1 MPKGQ
6 KSSATS
12 ATRKKH
18 ARKAAGDA
26 KQELPLPKEKKK
38 EKGKNKK
45 EPRVKVFIAPTKP
58 APIRPDPL
66 DSLGIAKRL
75 HPDLLVILRRLA
87 KKDSVTKRKALEE
100 FQSDW
105 VERALRDSDD
115 EGGIVESMLQTA
127 LPVWLHHLPS
137 LLLSASR
144 RIRLLAA
151 TIHTSLLR
159 IQSIHEQVMYFLNES
174 GDAAQVEGVLGSWSM
189 ASEDVDRSIAIQAR
203 KGWDLV
209 FSGVE
214 MDNTSLS
221 LLLPFA
227 KRALFDPIA
236 LYMDLNPVQPT
247 FAPQLPAHASPRNKA
262 AAKRP
267 PIQPAVDED
276 SLPRKQDEEEE
287 SESDRKGRLRVG
299 ALGVL
304 RWILEK
310 EKVSIQ
316 DQLSEL
322 LASPLFW
329 TGLYYGPS
337 PPFCSIHSSSGF
349 VGDEQPIVRKTAWG
363 VLRNLLRFHNA
374 YVQNTLLHVLS
385 SAVLRSAWVEPDS
398 NVRASIW
405 EPLLKFL
412 TQYPTCWDID
422 LASVASKEDEDEEG
436 SEEESDHDDTLE
448 NDDGIARVLVPS
460 STQSEAFREFLTFLS
475 LGCYGSSA
483 QGYPT
488 VVIILSTI
496 PPSMIGREPETWTDF
511 VTSFWAALDG
521 RAFTSIA
528 VERAA
533 GSAAFL
539 SALIECVIL
548 LVKRSRAFSEGTFGD
563 DRRHGVAA
571 FVRQQFD
578 RVWEELV
585 KDRLRMQG
593 TAAGK
598 VLARAFAA
606 LESLN
611 ESLFAAAWEPMAL
624 SITSSCSPQQ
634 TETASVNS
642 KRFSIQISLLKGL
655 WEESQDAKEAT
666 WTKAISTLICTTAS
680 VLIEQTGEQLES
692 VRKCRLRPADVTA
705 PQRLAELLS
714 HFSSLIFGNCDL
726 SSRIDTLMHRNIMSI
741 LRSEPA
747 MQLCLVFLSRRGD
760 DTACLSL
767 WRNILKTI
775 SSDLNL
781 QEEVLPLLV
790 SAAEKGDLSSRLRPE
805 DGEMDSV
812 AIGLV
817 ADVLDV
823 ESGRDTEFRRTLLKR
838 LLGTP
843 HFFLSPR
850 TASSLLH
857 RIANAFSESS
867 RVLMHDSSSPGSL
880 ASLRSPL
887 VLLSSVIEA
896 RPDVALSP
904 DIRGSLPD
912 LFVFGHALPRTE
924 LLSSEAKALC
934 LQARQMWS
942 TALSEDQMDSEQRD
956 DLLSSVRSLLRDLIV
971 DVHSRVS
978 PEAVLQIIAEGHA
991 GTSID
996 LLQDLFPSQEVLE
1009 DRLRDLPSNPIDAAL
1024 AIVDPLIPPPSLWH
1038 DDTIEHSDQPSD
1050 RTGMFE
1056 YSRIVNALLV
1066 AATDNRDL
1074 VRQNIWLL
1082 RHFLILT
1089 LAASERQMVPSA
1101 ISGYFSH
1108 DVAPDVLQEIA
1119 TRAKALTAFLLS
1131 ETYDE
1136 EWHTEIVRTFVTG
1149 KDRLAWNRDPFS
1161 FVVDLLKLAT
1171 KDNGL
1176 RESRVLYMVLRH
1188 LLNGAVTSGAEQWM
1202 TLARRIEKQASR
1214 ATLVIIRAVNESG
1227 LEPPSLDH
1235 YRNAVAAEMLG
1246 VPASRADTDG
1256 LALLHRLALAAPDA
1270 DSDTIFL
1277 PQNRAVRLMK
1287 TCQGWVE
1294 SDEGVSEDV
1303 ESEMTL
1309 VFQYL
1314 APILQNVPGAHW
1326 DFIFDVTENNL
1337 ENCSFTEPST
1347 LVALSRTLKLV
1358 LIVQDL
1364 CRTNKS
1370 LRAVWTERE
1379 KPILTLVRDVVQ
1391 NASGKPLSASV
1402 PRSVCWNTAL
1412 TIVQNL
1418 PDSLIDHESLPKMA
1432 HLILDPSSEVAK
1444 MSYSLLFKAA
1454 QKWTEYLVV
1463 EAGVDTSSETAKY
1476 EIPVELVR
1484 VLESAL
1490 QPDDSTEPVSRNIF
1504 AYLLGWTIVFD
1515 LFDNASLRVKMSYA
1529 TQLRDLDLIGSSFL
1543 PFIFDLLELYGGRSR
1558 PFPLEAWSVEEYY
1571 VQFYDPDSLLSPRLF
1586 AAHLFYRAL
1595 LNVPSLIANWWA
1607 ACKDRQLLTS
1617 VTNLTTKYYSPVL
1630 IAAELRHIKD
1640 PEGVAELSG
1649 ENWSIKVAAGIGEV
1663 SAAYTVDEQVM
1674 EIAVRLPPDYPLHG
1688 IEVRDVQKL
1697 GVDEKRWRGW
1707 LLAVQQIVSS
1717 QNGRIV
1723 DGLSMFKKNVT
1734 HHFEN
1739 QTECAICY
1747 SIISV
1752 TELALPKKRCK
1763 TCKNK
1768 FHSGCLFKWFNT
1780 SHTSS
1785 CPLCRSDFI

>member
-18 ARKAAGDA
+18 ARKSAGDA

-45 EPRVKVFIAPTKP
+45 EPRVKVFIPPTKP
-58 APIRPDPL
+58 SPIRPDPL
-66 DSLGIAKRL
+66 DSRGIAKRL

-100 FQSDW
+100 FQSGW
-105 VERALRDSDD
+105 IEGALRDSDD

-151 TIHTSLLR
+151 TIHTSLVR
-159 IQSIHEQVMYFLNES
+159 IQSIHEQVVYFLRES

-209 FSGVE
+209 FRSSSSGVE

-221 LLLPFA
+221 PILSFV
-227 KRALFDPIA
+227 KRSLFDPIA
-236 LYMDLNPVQPT
+236 LYTDLNPVQPT
-247 FAPQLPAHASPRNKA
+247 FIPQFPSHASPRNKA

-276 SLPRKQDEEEE
+276 SFPRKQDEEEE

-310 EKVSIQ
+310 ENVSIQ

-329 TGLYYGPS
+329 TSLYYGPS

-349 VGDEQPIVRKTAWG
+349 IGDEQPIVRKTAWS

-374 YVQNTLLHVLS
+374 YVQSTLLRVLS
-385 SAVLRSAWVEPDS
+385 SAVLRSAWVEPDL

-412 TQYPTCWDID
+412 TQYPTCWDMD
-422 LASVASKEDEDEEG
+422 LASVVPKEDDDEED
-436 SEEESDHDDTLE
+436 SEEESDRDDTVE
-448 NDDGIARVLVPS
+448 NGDVIARVLAS
-460 STQSEAFREFLTFLS
+460 SSAQSEAFREFLTFLS
-475 LGCYGSSA
+475 LGCYGSPA

-496 PPSMIGREPETWTDF
+496 PPSMIGRDPETWTDF
-511 VTSFWAALDG
+511 ITSFWAALDG
-521 RAFTSIA
+521 RVFTSIA
-528 VERAA
+528 AERAA

-539 SALIECVIL
+539 SALLECVVL
-548 LVKRSRAFSEGTFGD
+548 LVKRSRAFSEDTSD
-563 DRRHGVAA
+563 NDRRHGIAA
-571 FVRQQFD
+571 FVRQQFN

-585 KDRLRMQG
+585 KDRLRMRG
-593 TAAGK
+593 NAVGK
-598 VLARAFAA
+598 VLARTFVA
-606 LESLN
+606 LESLS
-611 ESLFAAAWEPMAL
+611 ESLSAVAWEPIAL

-634 TETASVNS
+634 NETASVNS
-642 KRFSIQISLLKGL
+642 KRFTTQISLLKGL
-655 WEESQDAKEAT
+655 WEESQNAKEAA
-666 WTKAISTLICTTAS
+666 WSKAISTLICTTAS
-680 VLIEQTGEQLES
+680 VLVEQSGEQLES
-692 VRKCRLRPADVTA
+692 VRKCRLRPADVTV
-705 PQRLAELLS
+705 PQRLAELLG
-714 HFSSLIFGNCDL
+714 HFSSLIFGNSDL
-726 SSRIDTLMHRNIMSI
+726 SSRIDTLMHRDIMSI

-747 MQLCLVFLSRRGD
+747 VQLCLVFLSQRGD

-767 WRNILKTI
+767 WRDVLKAI

-790 SAAEKGDLSSRLRPE
+790 SAAEKGELSNRLRPE
-805 DGEMDSV
+805 DGEMDDV
-812 AIGLV
+812 ATGLV
-817 ADVLDV
+817 ADVLNV

-843 HFFLSPR
+843 HFLSLR
-850 TASSLLH
+850 TISGLLS
-857 RIANAFSESS
+857 RIADAFSKTS
-867 RVLMHDSSSPGSL
+867 RVLMHDSNSPGSL

-887 VLLSSVIEA
+887 MQLSSVIEA
-896 RPDVALSP
+896 RPGVALSP

-934 LQARQMWS
+934 LQARQIWLTTLS
-942 TALSEDQMDSEQRD
+942 TDRMDPEQRD
-956 DLLSSVRSLLRDLIV
+956 DLLSSVRTLLRDLIV

-978 PEAVLQIIAEGHA
+978 PEAVLQIITEGHA

-996 LLQDLFPSQEVLE
+996 LLQDLFPSQEMLE
-1009 DRLRDLPSNPIDAAL
+1009 DRLQNLPSNPIDATL

-1038 DDTIEHSDQPSD
+1038 DDVIEHLDQPSD

-1089 LAASERQMVPSA
+1089 LAATEKQMVPSA
-1101 ISGYFSH
+1101 VSGYFSQ

-1119 TRAKALTAFLLS
+1119 TRTKSLTAFLLS

-1149 KDRLAWNRDPFS
+1149 KDRLAWNRDPSS

-1188 LLNGAVTSGAEQWM
+1188 LLNGAVTNDAEQWM
-1202 TLARRIEKQASR
+1202 TLTRRIEKQASR
-1214 ATLVIIRAVNESG
+1214 ATLAIVRAVNESG

-1235 YRNAVAAEMLG
+1235 YRNAVAAEILG

-1256 LALLHRLALAAPDA
+1256 LALLHRLALATPDA

-1309 VFQYL
+1309 IFQYL

-1326 DFIFDVTENNL
+1326 DFIFDVIENNL
-1337 ENCSFTEPST
+1337 ENCSFTEQST

-1379 KPILTLVRDVVQ
+1379 KAILTLVRDVVQ

-1412 TIVQNL
+1412 TIVQDL
-1418 PDSLIDHESLPKMA
+1418 PDSLIDQESLSKMA

-1476 EIPVELVR
+1476 EIPEELVR

-1490 QPDDSTEPVSRNIF
+1490 QPDDSIEPNIF

-1558 PFPLEAWSVEEYY
+1558 PFPLETWSVEEYY
-1571 VQFYDPDSLLSPRLF
+1571 VQYYDPDSLLSPRLF

-1617 VTNLTTKYYSPVL
+1617 VANLTTKYYSPVL

-1649 ENWSIKVAAGIGEV
+1649 ENWSIKVAVGMGEV